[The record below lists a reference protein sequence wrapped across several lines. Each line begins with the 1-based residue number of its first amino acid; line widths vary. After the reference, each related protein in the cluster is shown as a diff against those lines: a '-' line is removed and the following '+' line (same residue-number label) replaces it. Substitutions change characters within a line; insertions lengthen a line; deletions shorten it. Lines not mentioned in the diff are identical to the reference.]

1 MTDSLPVGTT
11 ATISRDSVQALL
23 DVLVTRDFEVI
34 GPTVRDG
41 AIVYDRIA
49 RVADL
54 PVGWTDRQDAG
65 RYRLERR
72 DDSALFGYNVGP
84 QAWKRFLHRP
94 VETLWTARKDQNGT
108 TIEQGNSAAPKYAFI
123 GVRACELHAIAVQ
136 DRVFMQGPYADP
148 PYAARRQNAFF
159 VAVNCGQAGGTCFC
173 VSMQSGPKA
182 ESGFDLALTELLD
195 DSQHE
200 FLVEIGSA
208 AGAEVL
214 EQIPHRAATDG
225 ERARAA
231 TVVAQTR
238 DQMGRRLETDG
249 IKDLLLGNLNH
260 PRWDDVAERCLTCG
274 NCTMVCPTCFCTTI
288 EDHSDLGG
296 TSASR
301 VRKWDSCFTLEH
313 SFIHGGS
320 VRSTPRSRY
329 RQWMTHKLATWIDQ
343 FGTSG
348 CVGCG
353 RCITWCPVGIDITVE
368 AAAIRADPQP
378 NPGPRQHGDT

>member
-1 MTDSLPVGTT
+1 MTDSLVVGGT
-11 ATISRDSVQALL
+11 ATISPASLQLLL
-23 DVLVTRDFEVI
+23 DTLIARDFEVV
-34 GPTVRDG
+34 GPTTRDG
-41 AIVYDRIA
+41 AIVYDRIR

-54 PVGWTDRQDAG
+54 PIGWTDRQDAG

-123 GVRACELHAIAVQ
+123 GVRACELHAIAIQ
-136 DRVFMQGPYADP
+136 DRVFMQGPYADQ

-214 EQIPHRAATDG
+214 EQIPHRAATDD
-225 ERARAA
+225 ERTRAA

-238 DQMGRRLETDG
+238 EQMGRRLYCDRVVR
-249 IKDLLLGNLNH
+249 LFPLWH
-260 PRWDDVAERCLTCG
+260 CG
-274 NCTMVCPTCFCTTI
+274 R
-288 EDHSDLGG
+288 SDLRQTLLSQSGPADQN
-296 TSASR
+296 ASR
-301 VRKWDSCFTLEH
+301 LWNLLHWLRGAADRGCYLWSLRRPHWPLRCSRRIIPDMPS
-313 SFIHGGS
+313 
-320 VRSTPRSRY
+320 RSTSLPALLSA
-329 RQWMTHKLATWIDQ
+329 W
-343 FGTSG
+343 
-348 CVGCG
+348 
-353 RCITWCPVGIDITVE
+353 
-368 AAAIRADPQP
+368 
-378 NPGPRQHGDT
+378 